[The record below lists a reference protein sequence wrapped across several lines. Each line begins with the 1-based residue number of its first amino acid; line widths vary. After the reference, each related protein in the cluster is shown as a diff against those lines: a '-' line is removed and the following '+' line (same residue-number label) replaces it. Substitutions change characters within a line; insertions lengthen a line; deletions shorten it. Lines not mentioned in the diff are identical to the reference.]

1 MFVVS
6 PSLLHS
12 FSFLR
17 SRVACSG
24 LSLFSETARV
34 FSKFLSLHLPQFLK
48 RVLKILERYN
58 TVLKNIVLA
67 VTKTSFHRTSVAQVH
82 RSRPIFLFYFI
93 LCAKVRRGFVSSFH
107 VKQTRV
113 EHFRISTVIVE
124 AGEMALVSVNNPTNN
139 ELVSATGGQ
148 VAVQQVWFIYMYFQ
162 IHKLRNL
169 D

>member
-82 RSRPIFLFYFI
+82 RGRYFYFI
-93 LCAKVRRGFVSSFH
+93 LYSAQKSEEASSVPSMSNKLESNIFV
-107 VKQTRV
+107 
-113 EHFRISTVIVE
+113 FR
-124 AGEMALVSVNNPTNN
+124 L
-139 ELVSATGGQ
+139 
-148 VAVQQVWFIYMYFQ
+148 
-162 IHKLRNL
+162 
-169 D
+169 